1 MLQKLISKVVSFF
14 ETVGEKHTGAEK
26 AAPVVAPY
34 KTEPIAVNDQITDSV
49 TQAPASEVKKST
61 PAKKRQFPKKLE
73 EEKKVPV
80 PRKKP
85 VKKTEV

>member
-1 MLQKLISKVVSFF
+1 MFEKLINKIVSFF
-14 ETVGEKHTGAEK
+14 ETIGEKNTGAEK
-26 AAPVVAPY
+26 AAPVAAPY
-34 KTEPIAVNDQITDSV
+34 KVELTAVNDQITDSV
-49 TQAPASEVKKST
+49 TQAPASEVKETT